1 MIFDNIE
8 QFRASGFVPR
18 VGVIGSGPAG
28 TSVAHKL
35 AKANIPVVVL
45 EAGGREYS
53 EESQEFYKGK
63 VIGDEYFEL
72 DATRLR
78 FLGGSSNHWAGWCRV
93 LEEWDFLPKPYVPHT
108 GWPITR
114 AAIEP
119 FLPETF
125 EILGI
130 APFKQDVMI
139 SDDMHQFHL
148 IKSNHV
154 HFGEKFLPEFT
165 ANKNIAVVLNTEV
178 SELKGNGRIVTGAKL
193 WSNGAPAGEIAFD
206 YFVLASGGLENSRL
220 LLWSNEQS
228 NGGVVPQPAAL
239 GRYWM
244 EHPMY
249 TAGAAIITN
258 KDAFYW
264 DEEGEAFI
272 SPTPDATAKRGI
284 LNFHIEIQTM
294 PYRGMKHYI
303 ADLACYAPSFTEWV
317 SYELDLRL
325 QCTARIHVDWEQA
338 PRPDNHITLS
348 TTDRDP
354 AGVPRLE
361 LHWTKDAFDHRTMVE
376 GMRMFGESI
385 AAKDIGR
392 LKISDWVLDG
402 SPYPEG
408 MELAGNHHMGGT
420 RMGTDPMTSVV
431 DGNGKVHGMDNFYI
445 AGSSVFA
452 TAGQCTPTTTITALS
467 LRLGDHLSR
476 VVGA

>member
-1 MIFDNIE
+1 MIFENVE
-8 QFRASGFVPR
+8 QFRAAGFTPR
-18 VGVIGSGPAG
+18 VAVIGAGPAG
-28 TSVAHKL
+28 ISVAHKL
-35 AKANIPVVVL
+35 AKANIPVVVF
-45 EAGGREYS
+45 EAGGAEYS

-63 VIGDEYFEL
+63 VVGDQYFDL
-72 DATRLR
+72 DVSRLR

-114 AAIEP
+114 AAIDP

-130 APFKQDVMI
+130 QPFWPDRMI
-139 SDDMHQFHL
+139 SDEMHQFEV

-165 ANKNIAVVLNTEV
+165 ANSNIAVVLNTEV
-178 SELKGNGRIVTGAKL
+178 SELKGNGRIVTGARL
-193 WSNGAPAGEIAFD
+193 WSNGAPAGEIAVD
-206 YFVLASGGLENSRL
+206 YFVVATGGLENSRL

-228 NGGVVPQPAAL
+228 SGGVVPNAAAL

-249 TAGAAIITN
+249 TAGAAVITN
-258 KDAFYW
+258 KDAFVW
-264 DEEGEAFI
+264 DEIGDAFV
-272 SPTPDATAKRGI
+272 SPTPAAMARRGI
-284 LNFHIEIQTM
+284 LNFHIEIETM
-294 PYRGMKHYI
+294 PYPGMKQYI
-303 ADLACYAPSFTEWV
+303 ADLACYAPDMTEWI
-317 SYELDLRL
+317 SYQLDLHL
-325 QCTARIHVDWEQA
+325 QCSARIHVDWEQA
-338 PRPDNHITLS
+338 PRPDNRIVLS

-361 LHWTKDAFDHRTMVE
+361 LHWTKDAFDRNTMVE
-376 GMRMFGESI
+376 GMRMFGETI

-402 SPYPEG
+402 SPYPDG

-420 RMGTDPMTSVV
+420 RMGDDPAFSVV
-431 DGNGKVHGMDNFYI
+431 DANSKVHGMANLYV

-452 TAGQCTPTTTITALS
+452 TSGQCTPTTTITALS

-476 VVGA
+476 IVSA